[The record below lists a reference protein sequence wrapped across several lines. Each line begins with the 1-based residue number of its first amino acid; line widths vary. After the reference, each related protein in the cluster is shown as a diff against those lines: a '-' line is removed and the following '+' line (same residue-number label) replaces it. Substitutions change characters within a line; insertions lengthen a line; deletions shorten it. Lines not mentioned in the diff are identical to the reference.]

1 MVVLSLVDTRRGV
14 FYVKEVSNSRA
25 GIGRALFVLSLY
37 DKNAALMRCLATR
50 ILQLAWLLLHTRG
63 YFISPSCYSY
73 RPHVGPEV
81 QEEKQ
86 DLSNLVK
93 AAMAEAKVLAE
104 LGEKNIMLPLE
115 DGNNSKSLLFPGA
128 NDVHL
133 QKARG
138 KRQGPSWMAQ

>member
-1 MVVLSLVDTRRGV
+1 
-14 FYVKEVSNSRA
+14 
-25 GIGRALFVLSLY
+25 
-37 DKNAALMRCLATR
+37 
-50 ILQLAWLLLHTRG
+50 
-63 YFISPSCYSY
+63 
-73 RPHVGPEV
+73 VGPEV